1 MIHYINFLK
10 IKNLIF
16 IIIMNKILLISF
28 IFSLMYLLNLSK
40 KSEDFTNV
48 LLKNDII
55 NLYNS
60 TIKSQ
65 NIDTNILDLLFDD
78 SINDDITLQNY
89 FSNIKMSPDNFNVNL
104 LFIKNILDNNNSNS
118 QLEYNITLNTQ
129 INSIIRTWHID
140 NLKNSILKIDNK
152 LFQIIL
158 DIINKPVIQICS
170 RDKFIE
176 HCEKNYTS
184 LNIKTNN
191 IQPNITISNNQPKI
205 NNINDIEKFVNT
217 ISLKQI
223 EEIETNITITDN
235 NKKFMDI
242 KSLDSVLRNFN
253 SKSFGID
260 VEDKLNDILRQY
272 FRKYRRNVNLLDTN
286 NFVNLVNILVSNIKN
301 NINNLIDEPDID
313 KLKIHIDDFNKFKKI
328 FYSLK
333 HYYKLAQAY
342 ELINKNVRNTE
353 DRVRA
358 LLCCS
363 KKDENTCY
371 NFSSIKDPSALI
383 FGYNKFGFA
392 KSVTCV
398 NDSDITQKLLDDQEK
413 TLDDYL
419 NSFDSWKN
427 ASTDNK
433 NNVLNNLIKVLQI
446 NNINV
451 NINDKIKNIR
461 LQILDNNINMSTI
474 KTLPHDSSKYFIL
487 KSPEYNKIKDIIS
500 KITNLKDLQTV
511 INKIGFEHIILKSTL
526 ENSKIFVLSIINFKE
541 ILENFNYFD
550 NTLTITKLIGIFNTS
565 QTFSDIMYQTNIP
578 IKYHQIIIDY
588 ILNNLKSNN
597 IIQLN
602 NYTINSIPNDI
613 IKYIDIKPSEQHLNL
628 CSLNTRNYILEKLRR
643 ERLITIDEYIN
654 FNKQLDVY
662 CNPDNVN
669 IKDIKSNNIPVNNN
683 IGLNVIERTHSEYND
698 FIKENKEITNQNLNN
713 EVVSN
718 NILFNFIRNT
728 YN

>member
-78 SINDDITLQNY
+78 SINDNITLQNY
-89 FSNIKMSPDNFNVNL
+89 FNNIKISPNNFNVNL

-118 QLEYNITLNTQ
+118 LLEYDITLNTQ

-140 NLKNSILKIDNK
+140 NLKNSTLKIDNK
-152 LFQIIL
+152 LLQIIL

-176 HCEKNYTS
+176 YCEKNYTS
-184 LNIKTNN
+184 QNIKSNN

-353 DRVRA
+353 EKIRA

-371 NFSSIKDPSALI
+371 NFSSIKGPSALI

-461 LQILDNNINMSTI
+461 LQILDNNININMSTI
-474 KTLPHDSSKYFIL
+474 KTLPHDTTKYFIL
-487 KSPEYNKIKDIIS
+487 KS
-500 KITNLKDLQTV
+500 T
-511 INKIGFEHIILKSTL
+511 
-526 ENSKIFVLSIINFKE
+526 
-541 ILENFNYFD
+541 
-550 NTLTITKLIGIFNTS
+550 
-565 QTFSDIMYQTNIP
+565 
-578 IKYHQIIIDY
+578 
-588 ILNNLKSNN
+588 
-597 IIQLN
+597 
-602 NYTINSIPNDI
+602 
-613 IKYIDIKPSEQHLNL
+613 
-628 CSLNTRNYILEKLRR
+628 
-643 ERLITIDEYIN
+643 
-654 FNKQLDVY
+654 
-662 CNPDNVN
+662 
-669 IKDIKSNNIPVNNN
+669 
-683 IGLNVIERTHSEYND
+683 
-698 FIKENKEITNQNLNN
+698 
-713 EVVSN
+713 
-718 NILFNFIRNT
+718 
-728 YN
+728 